1 MYIHSRAVR
10 ILAITA
16 LTAGGL
22 TAAGT
27 ATATAAPSAAESCYG
42 SAKSYTTSPS
52 NWWPAGAAWAYTT
65 SNCADINVK
74 PNTDVNV
81 KTCFDPTSGDSY
93 CNASRK
99 ISAGTWGLAA
109 TNVSDGTKFFLQFDR
124 SSSGIVAY

>member
-1 MYIHSRAVR
+1 MYIRSRAVR

-42 SAKSYTTSPS
+42 SAKSYSTDSN
-52 NWWPAGAAWAYTT
+52 NWWPQGSAWAYTT

-74 PNTDVNV
+74 PSSGVYV
-81 KTCFDPTSGDSY
+81 KTCFAPTSGDSY
-93 CNASRK
+93 CNSYRWIA
-99 ISAGTWGLAA
+99 AGTWGLAA
-109 TNVSDGTKFFLQFDR
+109 TDVNDGTKFFLQFDR
-124 SSSGIVAY
+124 SSSGSVAY